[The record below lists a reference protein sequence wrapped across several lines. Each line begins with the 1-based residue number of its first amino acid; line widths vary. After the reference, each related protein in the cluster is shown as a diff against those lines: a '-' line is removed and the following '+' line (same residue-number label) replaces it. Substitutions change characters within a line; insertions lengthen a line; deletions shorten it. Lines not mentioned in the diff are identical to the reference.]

1 MIEFSRLFKL
11 GIPLIWVSLLF
22 LCSNA
27 EAQKIPKDTLVTIKQ
42 DTLPNRVVTINRVLI
57 IGNKI
62 TKERIIS
69 RELSLRPGDTVST
82 KRIGKILVLD
92 QRKIYNLRLFNTVT
106 IQWLELSPDEV
117 DLLVEVNE
125 RWYTFPVPIFE
136 LSDRNFNEW
145 WQNYDHDL
153 RRVNYGLR
161 LYQYNFRGRNE
172 TLRFTAQFGFTRKF
186 DVSYRIPYI
195 DKRQR
200 HGLVIDFN
208 YGEPKNLAYFTD
220 DHKLLYYPE
229 DKPSETTVKLS
240 RGFGVSYTFRKS
252 FYETHSITYNY
263 QNNHVLDTIA
273 KLNPN
278 FYKNSAVGQQYS
290 SITYSFSSEHRDVIA
305 YPLKGYQITGFVQRT
320 GLLIDSD
327 VRQWELNVTYAK
339 YADLGKNYYLS
350 NFSSLYTSTPS
361 DQPYTFFSA
370 LGYRRQFV
378 KGYEVYVIEGP
389 KFFLNKTT
397 FRKRI
402 FSRTWQ
408 LDYMPIEQFRY
419 LPVAIYIKGYFDMG
433 YVENYPYYESIQI
446 NNRLSNKMLIGT
458 GGGIDIVTAYDAV
471 IRFEYTFTREKT
483 HGFFF
488 HMKKEF

>member
-22 LCSNA
+22 LSGNA
-27 EAQKIPKDTLVTIKQ
+27 EAQKIAKDTLVTINQ
-42 DTLPNRVVTINRVLI
+42 DTLPNRVITINRVLI

-82 KRIGKILVLD
+82 KRIDKILVLD

-145 WQNYDHDL
+145 WQNYNHDFK
-153 RRVNYGLR
+153 RVNYGIR

-172 TLRFTAQFGFTRKF
+172 TLRFTAQFGYTRKF
-186 DVSYRIPYI
+186 DLSYRIPYI

-200 HGLVIDFN
+200 HGLIIDFN
-208 YGEPKNLAYFTD
+208 YGEPKNLAYFTE
-220 DHKLLYYPE
+220 DHKLKYLE
-229 DKPSETTVKLS
+229 EKKTLKVA

-252 FYETHSITYNY
+252 FYETHSLSYNY

-273 KLNPN
+273 YLNPN
-278 FYKNSAVGQQYS
+278 YYKNSALSQQYS
-290 SITYSFSSEHRDVIA
+290 SITYTFNSEHRDVIA
-305 YPLKGYQITGFVQRT
+305 YPLKGYQVTAFAQRT

-327 VRQWELNVTYAK
+327 VQQWELNVTYAK
-339 YADLGKNYYLS
+339 FLDFGRNYYFS
-350 NFSSLYTSTPS
+350 NFSSLYLSTPTE
-361 DQPYTFFSA
+361 QPYSFFSA

-397 FRKRI
+397 IRKRI

-408 LDYMPIEQFRY
+408 LDYMPIEQFRHFP
-419 LPVAIYIKGYFDMG
+419 LAIYLKGYFDLG
-433 YVENYPYYESIQI
+433 YVENYPYYENIQI
-446 NNRLSNKMLIGT
+446 NNRLSNRMLVGT
-458 GGGIDIVTAYDAV
+458 GGGVDIVTAYDAV
-471 IRFEYTFTREKT
+471 LRLEYTFTREKT